1 MRRPSP
7 GTVIALLALFVALGG
22 PAEARRLLSGKSIK
36 TGSLTGKQVKN
47 RSLSIIDLSRGTV
60 RRLTANRAGSVGTAA
75 IADRAVTGQKLA
87 PFAVGSVELAD
98 AAVNGSKLARG
109 AVGSEQVGDD
119 SLQGSDLAAGSVGG
133 DEVDDGRLTA
143 RDVAS
148 FVGTVTIDFGP
159 VNVDECGFAD
169 KDVTAVAATTPPR
182 SVADDA
188 VVVTPPAQ
196 FPDDTMVLSAAP
208 VSATKIR
215 VRVCNAFGSGQVD
228 LPSLTFRYISF
239 DF

>member
-47 RSLSIIDLSRGTV
+47 RSLSIIELSRGTV
-60 RRLTANRAGSVGTAA
+60 RRLTSNPAGSVGTAA

-87 PFAVGSVELAD
+87 PFAVGSGELAD
-98 AAVNGSKLARG
+98 AAVNGSKLSRG

-119 SLQGSDLAAGSVGG
+119 SLQGSDLAAASVGG

-148 FVGTVTIDFGP
+148 FVGTLTIDFPSMDIGDCEF
-159 VNVDECGFAD
+159 VDR
-169 KDVTAVAATTPPR
+169 DVTAVASTTPAR
-182 SVADDA
+182 SVGDDA
-188 VVVTPPAQ
+188 LVVTPPSQ
-196 FPDDTMVLSAAP
+196 FPDNSLVLSAAP
-208 VSATKIR
+208 IASTKIR
-215 VRVCNAFGSGQVD
+215 VRVCNVNGAGVID
-228 LPSLTFRYISF
+228 PPSMTFRYISF